1 MRNGALAIILLAAAG
16 VAQRRSTEYINPV
29 IPGDHPDPSLIRVG
43 SSYWATSTSGEWA
56 PVFPLLHSEDLV
68 NWTTEGFVLPEPPA
82 WSAGRYWAP
91 EISEY
96 QGQFYVYYAAR
107 KKNGPLCVAVAKS
120 AKPEGPYTDYGPI
133 VCQDDGSIDPMAVV
147 DDNGHRYL
155 IWKEDG
161 NSRGGPTPIW
171 AQELSDDGTKLT
183 GERTELIRNDAP
195 WEGPVVEG
203 PFILR
208 RHGYFYLFY
217 SGAVCCGSG
226 CNYQMGVA
234 RSEHLLGPWK
244 KDPDNPILAGTDVW
258 KCPGHGSIVEDPT
271 GRDYLLY
278 HGYNQAAFLFL
289 GREALLDEVKW
300 NRKEWPVI
308 NGNKGPSNKTAS
320 PFHTAQPF
328 TEPSFHDQFEK
339 SGLNPRWQW
348 PWNNEPLAVS
358 GGGWLTLRPNA
369 DHAAD
374 PLGAVLAV
382 SPVSL
387 SYTARIALDLDSVPR
402 ESTAG
407 LTAYANGDNALGIAV
422 RDRRLI
428 VWRRMAGVTRI
439 TTSMDAPAATLVF
452 LRMTV
457 LRGRGFRFA
466 FSADGARWTNMDED
480 MSADSSPWNS
490 EAHIALTCGGS
501 AQAAARFRDF
511 QLDPA
516 P

>member
-133 VCQDDGSIDPMAVV
+133 VCQDDGSIDPMAAV

-358 GGGWLTLRPNA
+358 GGGWLTLRPECRSCCRSSRGCA
-369 DHAAD
+369 
-374 PLGAVLAV
+374 GAVSRIHELHGACRVGSRFGTSREHGGADGICEWRQCGRHRGSGSKIVRVASNSRRHEDHNEHGRTRRNACV
-382 SPVSL
+382 SAHDRF
-387 SYTARIALDLDSVPR
+387 ARARFSVCVQRGWSALDEHGR
-402 ESTAG
+402 RH
-407 LTAYANGDNALGIAV
+407 V
-422 RDRRLI
+422 RR
-428 VWRRMAGVTRI
+428 
-439 TTSMDAPAATLVF
+439 
-452 LRMTV
+452 
-457 LRGRGFRFA
+457 
-466 FSADGARWTNMDED
+466 
-480 MSADSSPWNS
+480 
-490 EAHIALTCGGS
+490 
-501 AQAAARFRDF
+501 
-511 QLDPA
+511 
-516 P
+516 